1 MSFGK
6 SKQHKLLPTSD
17 RILNCITDLDI
28 FQYYLGGI
36 PRKAISSPLRE
47 DTNPSFSLF
56 HSEVHNKT
64 FFKDFGTG
72 ESGDCFL
79 FVMRLF
85 NLRSKIEVFNKIAS
99 DFGLDQFEINS
110 AYNTLSRQTFVSK
123 SNRANTLKTTKV
135 RISVRVRDW
144 ELRDAL
150 YWKDKYGLSKAQLEY
165 CKIFPISHF
174 FINGFCTEAMDIAY
188 AFVEEKDGIQTFK
201 IYQPYAD
208 KDDKWINNNDYS
220 VWELW
225 TQMPD
230 KGETLIITSSR
241 KDAAVIKSLFPSK
254 KITSCSLQ
262 SEGVHAKK
270 SVVKELKGR
279 FKNIFVLYDNDF
291 NSEVNTG
298 RVAGEKLCSE
308 TGFTQIEIPDGCLVK
323 DPSDYRNKFGGNA
336 TRELIL
342 KLIKNK
348 LRE

>member
-1 MSFGK
+1 MSFAR

-56 HSEVHNKT
+56 HSEVYNKT

-85 NLRSKIEVFNKIAS
+85 NLRTKIEVFNKIAS

-110 AYNTLSRQTFVSK
+110 SHNTLSRQTFVSK
-123 SNRANTLKTTKV
+123 PNRENTLKTTKV

-144 ELRDAL
+144 ELKDAL

-174 FINGFCTEAMDIAY
+174 FINGFCTQAIDIAY

-270 SVVKELKGR
+270 SVVKELKER

-291 NSEVNTG
+291 NNEVNRG
-298 RVAGEKLCSE
+298 RVSGEKICSE
-308 TGFTQIEIPDGCLVK
+308 TGFTQIEIPDGYLVK
-323 DPSDYRNKFGGNA
+323 DPSDYRNKFGGKA

-342 KLIKNK
+342 KLIKKN
-348 LRE
+348 